1 MNEVKNK
8 KELVEN
14 LDAIMVML
22 EILQQ
27 IDDIDMLGNT
37 IPMKI
42 KVINKIDNLLDKI

>member
-42 KVINKIDNLLDKI
+42 KIINKIDDLLDRL